1 MNKMKRFFISIL
13 LIGVLIAQNSV
24 VKQFSQAFADVA
36 EKAKPAV
43 VTIITDKVISLDQF
57 DNFGY
62 FFYHPNQPR
71 QKEFKTNALGSGVI
85 IDADN
90 GYIMTNNHV
99 VAEMDGIKVRLMD
112 KREFKATVIGTDP
125 KSDLAVLQIDAD
137 GLTEIDMGNSDEI
150 RVGEWVMAVGSP
162 FSKYLSNT
170 VTTGIISALGRSNIM
185 NIHSYEDF
193 IQTDAAINP
202 GNSGGA
208 LLNMDGELIGINTAI
223 ATGGFQKGNQG
234 VGFAI
239 PSNMAKR
246 IMSDLIDHGF
256 VTRSWLGVLIQE
268 LDDETAKALNIK
280 TRNGALITDVVD
292 NSPAKES
299 GILEGDVIVEFDGE
313 LIANPANLKNVVSL
327 TAPNST
333 SRVKIIRNGSP
344 QTIQVVLKELP
355 DNPRQFATRQRVNLD
370 EFGFQLKKIT
380 SLLREK
386 YDLSNDDALVVTRID
401 PNGEAYE
408 RGIREGDIIK
418 RVGTEKV
425 TTVSEFEK
433 FADQS
438 RTKGALLVLV
448 KKPNGKSRFF
458 TLNF

>member
-458 TLNF
+458 TLNY

>member
-1 MNKMKRFFISIL
+1 
-13 LIGVLIAQNSV
+13 
-24 VKQFSQAFADVA
+24 
-36 EKAKPAV
+36 
-43 VTIITDKVISLDQF
+43 
-57 DNFGY
+57 
-62 FFYHPNQPR
+62 
-71 QKEFKTNALGSGVI
+71 
-85 IDADN
+85 
-90 GYIMTNNHV
+90 
-99 VAEMDGIKVRLMD
+99 
-112 KREFKATVIGTDP
+112 
-125 KSDLAVLQIDAD
+125 
-137 GLTEIDMGNSDEI
+137 
-150 RVGEWVMAVGSP
+150 
-162 FSKYLSNT
+162 
-170 VTTGIISALGRSNIM
+170 M

-313 LIANPANLKNVVSL
+313 PIANPANLKNVVSL

-370 EFGFQLKKIT
+370 EFGFQLKKTT

-458 TLNF
+458 TLNY